1 MSMSA
6 RARVKLC
13 SGLAKIGWL
22 SKRKFQA
29 IFPKIKRIEFNGEL
43 GEVAVYTSGVLQKSA
58 LSSGENCEIK
68 AGESIEIRFRNQYV
82 EEAKTWRLRLLFD
95 GGRSVIVGGKV
106 GGVGPKVPGSTFK
119 EKVNFLNARF
129 LTPLDGQEWYYTE
142 ELQQAFGLL
151 RNNENVGTYP
161 NCRRWS
167 KD

>member
-1 MSMSA
+1 MSA

-29 IFPKIKRIEFNGEL
+29 IFPRIKRISGES
-43 GEVAVYTSGVLQKSA
+43 GAEDIAIYRNGVLVRSRF
-58 LSSGENCEIK
+58 LDGENCDIP
-68 AGESIEIRFRNQYV
+68 AGEEL
-82 EEAKTWRLRLLFD
+82 EARWVAGSRDWRIKIFFD
-95 GGRSVIVGGKV
+95 NGKSVVIGGRC
-106 GGVGPKVPGSTFK
+106 GGVGPGLILTNGAYADRLFS
-119 EKVNFLNARF
+119 RF
-129 LTPLDGQEWYYTE
+129 LTPLDGQNWYYTA

>member
-1 MSMSA
+1 MSA

-29 IFPKIKRIEFNGEL
+29 IFPRIKRISRESDL
-43 GEVAVYTSGVLQKSA
+43 GEVTFYAGGTLLNPLWSE
-58 LSSGENCEIK
+58 GENCDIA
-68 AGESIEIRFRNQYV
+68 AGESIRAVWKGQYDGAV
-82 EEAKTWRLRLLFD
+82 NWKIKLYFD
-95 GGRSVIVGGKV
+95 DGSSVIVGGKC
-106 GGVGPKVPGSTFK
+106 GGVGGKVPAYLDVKKQSDFIESK
-119 EKVNFLNARF
+119 L
-129 LTPLDGQEWYYTE
+129 LTPLDGQNWYYTE
-142 ELQQAFGLL
+142 ALQQAFGLL